1 MINLKIGIDIDN
13 TLTNVQEEL
22 NEAAYNY
29 AIKLGKEIDSS
40 VVSEDINNNG
50 SFYKQNFKFSYEELK
65 YFLKEI
71 MEEIVNKA
79 EPRDKV
85 VNVIQNLRK
94 EGHKIYIITAR
105 DSEFHDDPYILS
117 KTWLDKNKIEYDK
130 LIVNA
135 RKKAP
140 VCKQEK
146 IDLFIDDQLHNCI
159 DIMTEGIQAIRIT
172 DNKEYFEEIKSF
184 NSWNEI
190 YQYIKSME

>member
-1 MINLKIGIDIDN
+1 MRIGIDIDN

-50 SFYKQNFKFSYEELK
+50 SFYEKNFKFSYDELK

-71 MEEIVNKA
+71 MEEIVNNA
-79 EPRDKV
+79 EPRENAVKV
-85 VNVIQNLRK
+85 IRNLRK

-105 DSEFHDDPYILS
+105 DNEFHDDPYILS
-117 KTWLDKNKIEYDK
+117 KIWLDKNKIEYDR

-159 DIMTEGIQAIRIT
+159 NIMKEGIQAIRIS
-172 DNKEYFEEIKSF
+172 DNKKQFEDIKSF
-184 NSWNEI
+184 DSWNEI
-190 YQYIKSME
+190 YEYIKSME